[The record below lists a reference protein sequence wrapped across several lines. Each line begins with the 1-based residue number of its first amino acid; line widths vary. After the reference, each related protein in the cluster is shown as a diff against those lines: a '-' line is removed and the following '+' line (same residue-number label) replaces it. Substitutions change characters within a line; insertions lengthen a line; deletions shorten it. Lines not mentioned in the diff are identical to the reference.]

1 MNMKRTFLQ
10 TVLLA
15 AVTLLVATTARAADG
30 TVMWTNIFNGAANN
44 ADVAQALTVDGSGN
58 VYVTGISVGIGSSY
72 DYATIK
78 YSGAGV
84 PLWTNVFN
92 GAANKD
98 DRASALAVDGSGNL
112 IVTGS
117 SMAAN
122 GFYDYAT
129 IKYSGAGLPLWTNLF
144 NSIGNNYY
152 SQPPL
157 LAVDGNGNVVVTG
170 FTTGSGSSLDYA
182 TIKYSSA
189 GVPLWTN
196 LFNGA
201 ANNTDQAIALAV
213 DGSGNVLV
221 AGWSKAANGYY
232 DYATIKYSS
241 AGTPVWTNI
250 FNGAGNSEDYASSL
264 AVDGSGNVFV
274 TGYATAANGYYDYA
288 TIKYS
293 SAGVP
298 LWTNVFNGA
307 GNGSDYTKALAVD
320 GIGNVFVTGYS
331 LSGSSYDYAT
341 IKYSSAGVPLWTN
354 LFNGAAN
361 KSDVANALA
370 VDGSGNV
377 FVTGGSSSS
386 GIYSGNDF
394 ATIKYSGS
402 VPPSITTQPT
412 NQAVMVTSN
421 AAFSVTATG
430 DAPLAYQWFK
440 NNGKLANGGNV
451 SGATTNTLSLTN
463 VSVTNPGYYQVI
475 VTNLAG
481 SATSSVATLTVSNL
495 PLVMLVGKGYLGVTN
510 KQLWLTL
517 AGPAS
522 SNAVISASTNLQNW
536 IPLIT
541 NPLTIGSLL
550 FTDSL
555 ATNYPKRFY
564 RATLQP

>member
-201 ANNTDQAIALAV
+201 GNGSDIATALAV
-213 DGSGNVLV
+213 DGSG
-221 AGWSKAANGYY
+221 S
-232 DYATIKYSS
+232 
-241 AGTPVWTNI
+241 
-250 FNGAGNSEDYASSL
+250 
-264 AVDGSGNVFV
+264 VFV
-274 TGYATAANGYYDYA
+274 TGGATGSGGNSDYA